1 MSDEK
6 KPEKINRRKTHSGLF
21 KKGDPRI
28 NRAGSLP
35 VPARIDEIKN
45 EIKHLFMEFFRKY
58 YHSNYEECV
67 AQLQSKQLTVGE
79 TLAAR
84 FLIQACGPNGT
95 VQHATFIARL
105 VGIKLDPDT
114 QVNIQNNVHL
124 SLEDMVSAAQLPEN
138 GNTVSKLTTINPPK
152 IEYVEGEIVDG
163 KAKAKTKTKAT

>member
-1 MSDEK
+1 MTNDLLIK
-6 KPEKINRRKTHSGLF
+6 KKRKPNSTVF

-28 NRAGSLP
+28 NRNGGP
-35 VPARIDEIKN
+35 TVPARIDEIKN
-45 EIKHLFMEFFRKY
+45 EIKHLFMEFFQKY

-67 AQLQSKQLTVGE
+67 RQLNSKQLTVGE

-114 QVNIQNNVHL
+114 QVNIQNNL
-124 SLEDMVSAAQLPEN
+124 NISLEDMVTEANRPIEIEN
-138 GNTVSKLTTINPPK
+138 KIKQISKDDV
-152 IEYVEGEIVDG
+152 IEVTPIVHREKE
-163 KAKAKTKTKAT
+163 KA

>member
-1 MSDEK
+1 MSGDEK
-6 KPEKINRRKTHSGLF
+6 PVKINRRKNHPGLF

-28 NRAGSLP
+28 NRSGSLP
-35 VPARIDEIKN
+35 IPVRIDEIKN
-45 EIKHLFMEFFRKY
+45 EIKHLFMEFFHKY

-67 AQLQSKQLTVGE
+67 RQLNSKQLTVGE

-114 QVNIQNNVHL
+114 QVNIQNNL
-124 SLEDMVSAAQLPEN
+124 NITLEDMVTEANRPIEIEQ
-138 GNTVSKLTTINPPK
+138 SKPK
-152 IEYVEGEIVDG
+152 QITKEDIIEVTPIVQTE
-163 KAKAKTKTKAT
+163 KTKT

>member
-1 MSDEK
+1 MTNDLLIK
-6 KPEKINRRKTHSGLF
+6 KKRKPNSTVF

-28 NRAGSLP
+28 NRNGGP
-35 VPARIDEIKN
+35 TVPARIDEIKN

-67 AQLQSKQLTVGE
+67 RQLNSKQLTVGE

-114 QVNIQNNVHL
+114 QVNIQNNL
-124 SLEDMVSAAQLPEN
+124 NISLEDMVTEANRPIEIEN
-138 GNTVSKLTTINPPK
+138 KIKQISKDDI
-152 IEYVEGEIVDG
+152 IEVTPIVHREKE
-163 KAKAKTKTKAT
+163 KA

>member
-1 MSDEK
+1 MTNDLLIK
-6 KPEKINRRKTHSGLF
+6 KKRKPNSTVF

-28 NRAGSLP
+28 NRNGGP
-35 VPARIDEIKN
+35 TVPARIDEIKN
-45 EIKHLFMEFFRKY
+45 EIKHLFMEFFQKY

-67 AQLQSKQLTVGE
+67 RQLNSKQLTVGE

-114 QVNIQNNVHL
+114 QVNIQNNL
-124 SLEDMVSAAQLPEN
+124 NISLEDMVTEANRPIEIEN
-138 GNTVSKLTTINPPK
+138 KIKQISKDDV
-152 IEYVEGEIVDG
+152 IEVTPIVQREKE
-163 KAKAKTKTKAT
+163 KA

>member
-1 MSDEK
+1 MASDELIK
-6 KPEKINRRKTHSGLF
+6 KKRKPNSGVF

-28 NRAGSLP
+28 NRSGMAP

-67 AQLQSKQLTVGE
+67 RQLNSKQLTVGE
-79 TLAAR
+79 SLAAR

-95 VQHATFIARL
+95 VAHATFIARL

-114 QVNIQNNVHL
+114 QVNIQNNL
-124 SLEDMVSAAQLPEN
+124 NITLEDMVTEANRPIEIEQ
-138 GNTVSKLTTINPPK
+138 SKPK
-152 IEYVEGEIVDG
+152 QISKDDIIEVTPIVQREKE
-163 KAKAKTKTKAT
+163 KA